1 MGFTFAILQGAV
13 VAMILGTLSIDDESD
28 DEDEPE
34 VILTDKTILR
44 MSCFVFADVT
54 RRLLFVENVKKVCL
68 AFSVVRK
75 YLLEYFFSFHA
86 FNQTKTK

>member
-1 MGFTFAILQGAV
+1 MSRVGLETLTFILLSNSKKNPEH
-13 VAMILGTLSIDDESD
+13 VAECLLGTLSIDDESD

-54 RRLLFVENVKKVCL
+54 RRLLFVH
-68 AFSVVRK
+68 SRSQSPR
-75 YLLEYFFSFHA
+75 FFWSRGQR
-86 FNQTKTK
+86 NEGLW

>member
-1 MGFTFAILQGAV
+1 MVIV
-13 VAMILGTLSIDDESD
+13 VGVMAILGTLSIDDESD
-28 DEDEPE
+28 DEDEPK
-34 VILTDKTILR
+34 VILTAKTILR

-54 RRLLFVENVKKVCL
+54 RRLLFVENVKKVYL
-68 AFSVVRK
+68 AFSVVHK

>member
-1 MGFTFAILQGAV
+1 MVIICRRRL
-13 VAMILGTLSIDDESD
+13 ISLGTLSIDDESD

-54 RRLLFVENVKKVCL
+54 RRLLRREREEGLFGVLCC
-68 AFSVVRK
+68 
-75 YLLEYFFSFHA
+75 
-86 FNQTKTK
+86 T

>member
-1 MGFTFAILQGAV
+1 MRSV
-13 VAMILGTLSIDDESD
+13 VGPMILGTLSIDDESD

-44 MSCFVFADVT
+44 MSCFVVADVI